1 MQFMYDG
8 ELKSEDIQSIS
19 NPDEVIIFFTLL
31 GYETSGGFQQ
41 TAGSVS

>member
-1 MQFMYDG
+1 MQFMFDR

-19 NPDEVIIFFTLL
+19 NPDEVITFFNLL

-41 TAGSVS
+41 TVG